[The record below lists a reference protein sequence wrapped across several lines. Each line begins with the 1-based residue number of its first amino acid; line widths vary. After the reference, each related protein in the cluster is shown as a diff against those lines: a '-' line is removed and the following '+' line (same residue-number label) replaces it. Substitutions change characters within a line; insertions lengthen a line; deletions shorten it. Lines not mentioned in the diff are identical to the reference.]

1 MSNYFS
7 IKSLI
12 IINPF
17 RAKENFNAH
26 VAMSVLPPLLKGISL
41 PVLSQMRY

>member
-7 IKSLI
+7 IKSII

-41 PVLSQMRY
+41 PVLS